1 MSTLSLLSRGN
12 AQMVKTS
19 QEKLVVYYEPE
30 DYFNWKSRQDFYI
43 RRFLSGRY
51 STNDYWAVPTHK
63 TYSTRKGALVLFS
76 EDLALS
82 AWNVSQD
89 KRVKKRLRYK
99 RKNYQIELSTLQDLT
114 GAILSYG
121 RKKDHT
127 EPHWQPYL
135 HILNEEDVQRA
146 RQIRPGYSP
155 KRYLTRLFRT
165 WDPNTIYKLQ
175 QSGCLRDSA
184 QLQQLTAV
192 GDSSGRHPDLSST
205 PLKYHRLPVCT
216 FLPYWS
222 NTDVFTNPGH
232 CTPVEEETGNEEE
245 LANNTENLEIYGKNS
260 SIPSAATL
268 RKFSPER
275 RDSRIAQSSRKVKE
289 HSPMGEARQNQSC
302 GDDTM
307 SNVTDR
313 QEKLQPVDM
322 CFFKE
327 NYAPPHGKPHTTFY
341 GGHFAGR
348 KKQPHSNQQKDYT
361 DHLPEGGFLPP
372 IPQSHGQESQNLK
385 DTNTKVLDPLKLPP
399 ITEDASRIPQRKRR
413 RQATTPPKELLV
425 IPLLVCFE
433 NPKINQEDQ
442 MRMDVNPK
450 NEIVDSTYNEES
462 AGGKSKN
469 EKGFNEEHVDPLP
482 TIEIPTAVA
491 ENRFKTL
498 QMDIDWN
505 LDPNSG
511 GDLEVPEAS
520 QLGSLPPINGKKG
533 PGNQTSKSNL
543 KASNAGNNAS
553 AINAKGLP
561 TGIIRG
567 SLPEELKECCK
578 GSSVGSLIMGPDG
591 EIVCL
596 SLMGATRDTDISIRF
611 DFIPEEEEEDCLPVE
626 SAGQE
631 EQWPVGQ
638 LDSETEQENYKS
650 SSLQNSENSSE
661 RVATPPHRKGKKGK
675 RKNSISES
683 SLQGESGEKGKIKNS
698 IMESSFQGES
708 DEEDGQH
715 RFAEKDHKGY
725 KGDVRSIQK
734 KKKLTELKSDGIEQD
749 LEERNSRTGSPEQEG
764 KHYSAEFIP
773 ENYDETSS
781 TSTNDF
787 QDQKSEEETSDQ
799 DKSEIDDD
807 KTDQRITSLHDTDK
821 EMKNTHDTDQRI
833 KNEPE
838 TDQNIKEESHQSST
852 DGTDIRPKPIE
863 AKSHQERR
871 ASSGQETIRLQE
883 GRDINPPAPSTGQN
897 QDNSKSVQGGKGSE
911 KRPNQKP
918 KNSEIT
924 TTQNPKLR
932 GKNENN
938 PEIVKDVEKE
948 SIKRKQKVPAIPQ
961 ETEVSQDDSLLEK
974 QQLSE
979 EEETALLQEIT
990 NTETKDATKRKGK
1003 KKAKS
1008 EKAPKAEKDQTSP
1021 AKKVNKK
1028 TGAEQGKAVFV
1039 VGQPKNKKG
1048 ESKISAPK
1056 KPSEK
1061 AKVEET
1067 IHETQESPEEI
1078 QEEEEIDT
1086 EKESED
1092 SYVVIEYHER
1102 SPTPTQSSDIQSEPD
1117 AGVTPQTSDQT
1128 SEQAAD
1134 KQGTATLEVT
1144 GQANEEEHAY
1154 SETSEVTSSSVR
1166 QRRSS
1171 RAREISEKADRRRLE
1186 VERKRREREEQL
1198 RLEKEQEERM
1208 EKMKEELEEEQAR
1221 RAEEMRLRKQQEE
1234 KEKQQQEQQRACKM
1248 QLEQQALERA
1258 RQQQEEHRRKMQE
1271 IQKRKQHEELERIE
1285 LERQRQKE
1293 QERLESEERLRLL
1306 EMEAEEREEYYR
1318 KKREREEQAR
1328 REAEERRL
1336 KAEEEAKALM
1346 EEAQRQAH
1354 LLAKQTA
1361 ALEQQLQFNRGLMK
1375 ESVGMDQTQGIS
1387 RPWVFS
1393 YFEFLELLG
1402 LPLPVEGE

>member
-1 MSTLSLLSRGN
+1 MDMM
-12 AQMVKTS
+12 QHVIYFIMV
-19 QEKLVVYYEPE
+19 L
-30 DYFNWKSRQDFYI
+30 DYLNWKSRQDFYI

-89 KRVKKRLRYK
+89 KRVKKRQRFK
-99 RKNYQIELSTLQDLT
+99 RNNYQLELSTLQDLT

-135 HILNEEDVQRA
+135 HILNEEHVQRA

-165 WDPNTIYKLQ
+165 WDPNTIFKLQ
-175 QSGCLRDSA
+175 QSGSLRDSA
-184 QLQQLTAV
+184 QLQQLIAV
-192 GDSSGRHPDLSST
+192 GDSGGRHPDLSST
-205 PLKYHRLPVCT
+205 PLKYNRLPVST

-245 LANNTENLEIYGKNS
+245 LAHDMENLEVYGKNS
-260 SIPSAATL
+260 TIPSAATL

-275 RDSRIAQSSRKVKE
+275 RESRVAQSSRKVKE
-289 HSPMGEARQNQSC
+289 HSHVGEAQQNQSC
-302 GDDTM
+302 GDDAM

-313 QEKLQPVDM
+313 HEKPPPVDM
-322 CFFKE
+322 SFFKE

-341 GGHFAGR
+341 GGRFAGR
-348 KKQPHSNQQKDYT
+348 RKQPHSNQQKDYT
-361 DHLPEGGFLPP
+361 EHLPEGGFLPP
-372 IPQSHGQESQNLK
+372 ISQSHGQESQNLK
-385 DTNTKVLDPLKLPP
+385 DPNTKVLEPLKLPP
-399 ITEDASRIPQRKRR
+399 IIEDTSKIPQRKRR
-413 RQATTPPKELLV
+413 SQAANPPKELLV

-433 NPKINQEDQ
+433 NQKINQEDQ
-442 MRMDVNPK
+442 MSTDANTK
-450 NEIVDSTYNEES
+450 NEIAASTYNEES

-469 EKGFNEEHVDPLP
+469 EKGFDEELVDPLP
-482 TIEIPTAVA
+482 TSEIPPVVA

-498 QMDIDWN
+498 QMEIDWN

-511 GDLEVPEAS
+511 EDLLVPEAPP
-520 QLGSLPPINGKKG
+520 LGSLPPINGKKG
-533 PGNQTSKSNL
+533 PGNQSSMANL

-553 AINAKGLP
+553 AIDSKGLP

-596 SLMGATRDTDISIRF
+596 SLMGATQDTDISIRF

-631 EQWPVGQ
+631 EQWSGSQ
-638 LDSETEQENYKS
+638 QDSETEQENYKP

-683 SLQGESGEKGKIKNS
+683 SLQGESGE
-698 IMESSFQGES
+698 EV
-708 DEEDGQH
+708 GQH
-715 RFAEKDHKGY
+715 RFAEKNHKVH
-725 KGDVRSIQK
+725 KSDVRSIQK
-734 KKKLTELKSDGIEQD
+734 KKKLTGEKSDGIEENI
-749 LEERNSRTGSPEQEG
+749 EERDSRTGSPEQEG
-764 KHYSAEFIP
+764 KHYSAEFSP
-773 ENYDETSS
+773 END
-781 TSTNDF
+781 DF
-787 QDQKSEEETSDQ
+787 QDQNSEEDTYDLDIQQEKLED
-799 DKSEIDDD
+799 EA
-807 KTDQRITSLHDTDK
+807 DQRIQNLHGT
-821 EMKNTHDTDQRI
+821 EEQIKNEHDTDQRI
-833 KNEPE
+833 KNEFE
-838 TDQNIKEESHQSST
+838 TDQKTKEENRQSSA
-852 DGTDIRPKPIE
+852 DGTNVRPKPIE
-863 AKSHQERR
+863 MTPRQER
-871 ASSGQETIRLQE
+871 ASSRQETINLQE
-883 GRDINPPAPSTGQN
+883 SRDINPPAPSTGQN
-897 QDNSKSVQGGKGSE
+897 QDNSKSVLGMKGSE
-911 KRPNQKP
+911 KQPNQKP
-918 KNSEIT
+918 KDSEIT
-924 TTQNPKLR
+924 KTQNPKKPR

-938 PEIVKDVEKE
+938 PEIVKDVEKA
-948 SIKRKQKVPAIPQ
+948 SIKRKENVPVIPQ
-961 ETEVSQDDSLLEK
+961 ETEVSQDDSHLEK
-974 QQLSE
+974 QQLTE
-979 EEETALLQEIT
+979 EKETALLQEIT
-990 NTETKDATKRKGK
+990 NTVTKDTTKGKGK

-1008 EKAPKAEKDQTSP
+1008 EKAQKPENDQASP

-1039 VGQPKNKKG
+1039 VGKPKSKKA
-1048 ESKISAPK
+1048 ESKISSPNK
-1056 KPSEK
+1056 SSEK
-1061 AKVEET
+1061 AKFEET
-1067 IHETQESPEEI
+1067 IHKTQESPEEI
-1078 QEEEEIDT
+1078 REEEEIDT

-1092 SYVVIEYHER
+1092 SYVVIEYQDR

-1117 AGVTPQTSDQT
+1117 TGVTPQTSDQIAGQT
-1128 SEQAAD
+1128 AD
-1134 KQGTATLEVT
+1134 KQGPATLEVT
-1144 GQANEEEHAY
+1144 GEANEEEPAC

-1198 RLEKEQEERM
+1198 RLEKEQQERM
-1208 EKMKEELEEEQAR
+1208 DKMKEELEEEQTR
-1221 RAEEMRLRKQQEE
+1221 RVEEMRLRRQQEE
-1234 KEKQQQEQQRACKM
+1234 EEKQRQEQERARKM

-1271 IQKRKQHEELERIE
+1271 IQRRKQQEEVERIE

-1293 QERLESEERLRLL
+1293 QERLEAEERLRLL
-1306 EMEAEEREEYYR
+1306 EMAEEEREEYYR

-1328 REAEERRL
+1328 REEEERRL
-1336 KAEEEAKALM
+1336 KAEEEAKAIL
-1346 EEAQRQAH
+1346 EEAQRQAQ

-1402 LPLPVEGE
+1402 LPLPIEGE

>member
-12 AQMVKTS
+12 ARMVKTS

-30 DYFNWKSRQDFYI
+30 DYFNWKSGQDFYI

-82 AWNVSQD
+82 AWNVSRD
-89 KRVKKRLRYK
+89 KRVQKRQCYK

-165 WDPNTIYKLQ
+165 WDPNAIYKLQ
-175 QSGCLRDSA
+175 QSGSLRDSA

-222 NTDVFTNPGH
+222 NTDVFANPGY

-245 LANNTENLEIYGKNS
+245 LTSDLENLEIYGKNS
-260 SIPSAATL
+260 TIPSAATL

-275 RDSRIAQSSRKVKE
+275 RESHVAQSSRKVKE
-289 HSPMGEARQNQSC
+289 HSHMGEARQNQSC

-313 QEKLQPVDM
+313 QEKPSPVDM
-322 CFFKE
+322 SFFKE

-341 GGHFAGR
+341 GGRFAGR

-361 DHLPEGGFLPP
+361 EHLPEGGFLPP
-372 IPQSHGQESQNLK
+372 ISQSQGQESQNLK
-385 DTNTKVLDPLKLPP
+385 DSNTKVLEPLKLPP
-399 ITEDASRIPQRKRR
+399 IIDDASKIPQRKRR
-413 RQATTPPKELLV
+413 SQATNPPKELLV

-433 NPKINQEDQ
+433 NQKLNQEDQ
-442 MRMDVNPK
+442 MRMDANPK
-450 NEIVDSTYNEES
+450 NEIADSTYNEES
-462 AGGKSKN
+462 ASGKSKN
-469 EKGFNEEHVDPLP
+469 EKSFNEEQVDPLP
-482 TIEIPTAVA
+482 TSEIPAAVA

-511 GDLEVPEAS
+511 GDLQVPEAPP
-520 QLGSLPPINGKKG
+520 LGSLPPINGKKG
-533 PGNQTSKSNL
+533 AGNQSSKANL
-543 KASNAGNNAS
+543 KVSNAGNNAS
-553 AINAKGLP
+553 AINSKGLP

-611 DFIPEEEEEDCLPVE
+611 DFIPEEEEEDCLPEE

-631 EQWPVGQ
+631 EQWSGSQ
-638 LDSETEQENYKS
+638 QDSETEQENDKS
-650 SSLQNSENSSE
+650 SSLQNSENSPG
-661 RVATPPHRKGKKGK
+661 RMATPPQHKGK
-675 RKNSISES
+675 E
-683 SLQGESGEKGKIKNS
+683 
-698 IMESSFQGES
+698 
-708 DEEDGQH
+708 DEQH
-715 RFAEKDHKGY
+715 RFAEKNHKVY

-734 KKKLTELKSDGIEQD
+734 KKKLTGLKSDGIEQD
-749 LEERNSRTGSPEQEG
+749 IEERNSRTGSPEQEG
-764 KHYSAEFIP
+764 KHYSAEFSP
-773 ENYDETSS
+773 ENDNEASR
-781 TSTNDF
+781 TSTDDF
-787 QDQKSEEETSDQ
+787 QDQNSEEETSDQ
-799 DKSEIDDD
+799 DKRERDED
-807 KTDQRITSLHDTDK
+807 KSDQRITNLHDTDK
-821 EMKNTHDTDQRI
+821 QMKNTHERDLRI
-833 KNEPE
+833 KNEFE
-838 TDQNIKEESHQSST
+838 IDQNTKEENQQSST
-852 DGTDIRPKPIE
+852 DGTDIRPKPIKE
-863 AKSHQERR
+863 KSHQEK
-871 ASSGQETIRLQE
+871 ASSGREKIRLQE

-897 QDNSKSVQGGKGSE
+897 QDNSKSAQGMKGSE
-911 KRPNQKP
+911 KQPSQKP

-924 TTQNPKLR
+924 KTQNPKLR
-932 GKNENN
+932 SKNENN
-938 PEIVKDVEKE
+938 PESVKDVEKE
-948 SIKRKQKVPAIPQ
+948 SIKRKENVPVIPQ

-974 QQLSE
+974 QQLTE
-979 EEETALLQEIT
+979 DEETAHLQEIT
-990 NTETKDATKRKGK
+990 NTVTEDTTKRKGK

-1008 EKAPKAEKDQTSP
+1008 EKAQKPEKVQASP
-1021 AKKVNKK
+1021 AKKVSKK
-1028 TGAEQGKAVFV
+1028 PGAEQGKAAFV

-1048 ESKISAPK
+1048 ESKIFSPPK

-1061 AKVEET
+1061 AKVGKT

-1078 QEEEEIDT
+1078 REEEEMDT

-1092 SYVVIEYHER
+1092 SYVVIEYDER

-1117 AGVTPQTSDQT
+1117 MGVTPQTSDQI
-1128 SEQAAD
+1128 SGQAAD

-1208 EKMKEELEEEQAR
+1208 EKMKEELEEEQRR
-1221 RAEEMRLRKQQEE
+1221 RAEEIRLRKQQEE
-1234 KEKQQQEQQRACKM
+1234 KEKQQREQERACKM

-1271 IQKRKQHEELERIE
+1271 IQRRKQQEELERIE

-1293 QERLESEERLRLL
+1293 KERLEAEERLRLL
-1306 EMEAEEREEYYR
+1306 EMAAEEREEYYR
-1318 KKREREEQAR
+1318 IKQEREEQAR

-1336 KAEEEAKALM
+1336 KAEEEAKAIM
-1346 EEAQRQAH
+1346 EEAQRQAQ

>member
-89 KRVKKRLRYK
+89 KRVKKRKPYK

-127 EPHWQPYL
+127 APHWQPYL

-155 KRYLTRLFRT
+155 KRYLTRLFQT
-165 WDPNTIYKLQ
+165 WDPHTIYKLQ
-175 QSGCLRDSA
+175 QAGSLRDSA

-260 SIPSAATL
+260 TIPSAATL

-275 RDSRIAQSSRKVKE
+275 RESRIAQSSRKVKE
-289 HSPMGEARQNQSC
+289 HSPMGKARQNQSC
-302 GDDTM
+302 GDDAM

-313 QEKLQPVDM
+313 QEKPQPVDM

-327 NYAPPHGKPHTTFY
+327 NYAPPHVKPHTTFY
-341 GGHFAGR
+341 GGRFAGR

-361 DHLPEGGFLPP
+361 EHLPEGGFLPP
-372 IPQSHGQESQNLK
+372 ISQSHGQESQNVK
-385 DTNTKVLDPLKLPP
+385 DPNTKVLDPLKLPP
-399 ITEDASRIPQRKRR
+399 ITEDASKILQRKRR
-413 RQATTPPKELLV
+413 RQATNPPKELLV

-433 NPKINQEDQ
+433 NQKINREDQ
-442 MRMDVNPK
+442 MKMDVKPK
-450 NEIVDSTYNEES
+450 NEITDSTYNEES

-611 DFIPEEEEEDCLPVE
+611 DFIPEEEEE
-626 SAGQE
+626 
-631 EQWPVGQ
+631 
-638 LDSETEQENYKS
+638 EQENYKS

-661 RVATPPHRKGKKGK
+661 RVATPPHHKGKKGK

-683 SLQGESGEKGKIKNS
+683 SLQGESGEKGKRKNS
-698 IMESSFQGES
+698 IIESSFQGES
-708 DEEDGQH
+708 GEEDGQH
-715 RFAEKDHKGY
+715 RLAEKDHRVY

-749 LEERNSRTGSPEQEG
+749 IEERNSRAGSPEQEG

-773 ENYDETSS
+773 ENDDEASS

-787 QDQKSEEETSDQ
+787 QDQNSEEETSDQ
-799 DKSEIDDD
+799 DKSQEIDED

-821 EMKNTHDTDQRI
+821 QMKNPHDTDQRI

-838 TDQNIKEESHQSST
+838 TDQNIKEENHQSST
-852 DGTDIRPKPIE
+852 
-863 AKSHQERR
+863 
-871 ASSGQETIRLQE
+871 
-883 GRDINPPAPSTGQN
+883 
-897 QDNSKSVQGGKGSE
+897 GSE

-924 TTQNPKLR
+924 KTQNSKLR

-948 SIKRKQKVPAIPQ
+948 SIKRKENVPAIPQ

-974 QQLSE
+974 QQLTE

-990 NTETKDATKRKGK
+990 NTVTKDATKRKGK

-1008 EKAPKAEKDQTSP
+1008 EKPPKPDKDQTSP
-1021 AKKVNKK
+1021 ARKVNKK

-1048 ESKISAPK
+1048 KSNISAPK
-1056 KPSEK
+1056 KTSEK

-1102 SPTPTQSSDIQSEPD
+1102 SPTPTQSSDNQSE
-1117 AGVTPQTSDQT
+1117 PQTSDQI

-1208 EKMKEELEEEQAR
+1208 EKMKEELEEEQTR
-1221 RAEEMRLRKQQEE
+1221 RAEEMRLRKEQEE
-1234 KEKQQQEQQRACKM
+1234 KEKQQQEQERACKM

-1271 IQKRKQHEELERIE
+1271 IQRRKQHEELERIE

-1293 QERLESEERLRLL
+1293 QERLEAEERLRLL

-1318 KKREREEQAR
+1318 KKREREEQAK

-1336 KAEEEAKALM
+1336 KAEEEARALM
-1346 EEAQRQAH
+1346 EEAQRQAQ